1 MDHTL
6 SFKKIAKLDEN
17 KMLHEIDV
25 FNRNPEITKTEKLC
39 YRNTE
44 AKRVTSK

>member
-1 MDHTL
+1 
-6 SFKKIAKLDEN
+6 
-17 KMLHEIDV
+17 MLHEIDI
-25 FNRNPEITKTEKLC
+25 FNGNPEIRKTEKLC